1 MILFLHH
8 QELDSRYNALL
19 QMYGEKE
26 EKVQELLLDLEDV
39 KEMYKQQV
47 NIKEPFT
54 CCTIIFSAISF
65 GAFSLSDPVDLVTV

>member
-47 NIKEPFT
+47 NTDEPFT
-54 CCTIIFSAISF
+54 CCTMFSAISF

>member
-47 NIKEPFT
+47 HTDEPFA
-54 CCTIIFSAISF
+54 CCTLMFSAISF
-65 GAFSLSDPVDLVTV
+65 GAFSLSEPVDLVTV